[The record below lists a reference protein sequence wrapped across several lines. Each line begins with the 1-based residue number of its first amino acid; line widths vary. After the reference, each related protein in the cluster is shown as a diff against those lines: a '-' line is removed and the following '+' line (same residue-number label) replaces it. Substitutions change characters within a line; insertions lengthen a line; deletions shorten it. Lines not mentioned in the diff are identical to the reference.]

1 MPRRLPLFATAARG
15 TEELL
20 AEELTELGGV
30 RARADRGGVRF
41 QANLNEA
48 LRIALWSRIA
58 MRLLW
63 PLAEAEARGAEGL
76 YDAAHEVPW
85 EEHLDPGA
93 TFAVE
98 ATLRDS
104 EHTHSG
110 FVALKIKDA
119 LVDRLRERRG
129 GRPDVDTRRPDVRV
143 VAHLAGTRLS
153 LSLDVA
159 GEPLN
164 RRGYRVRPTVA
175 PLKETLAAAIL
186 RAVGYTAE
194 EPLVDP
200 MCGSGTFLT
209 EAGLLAVRRA
219 PGVHRAFGIERW
231 PTLGDEARS
240 ILDRLRAEARANER
254 RAPFPIRG
262 FDRNPEAVEA
272 ARANVRAARLEREI
286 VVAEADATRPLPL
299 EGLDHGLLV
308 TNPPYGDRLGQG
320 GQKGM
325 KTFYFHLGE
334 RLGTLPGFRLAIL
347 SGNPAFEAAFH
358 RRPARRRPLWNGPIE
373 CTLLEYPAT
382 SPRSAPHTRGTP
394 EGAAE
399 HRGRSG
405 SDPGLAA
412 PEEPADVPP
421 VRPEHRG
428 EEHGGQRRGG
438 GRGARH
444 EPGHRDRDDTGE
456 Q

>member
-15 TEELL
+15 TEDLL
-20 AEELTELGGV
+20 ADELAELGASRV
-30 RARADRGGVRF
+30 RVDRGGVRF
-41 QANLNEA
+41 LANLNEA

-63 PLAEAEARGAEGL
+63 PLGESEVHGAEGL
-76 YDAAHEVPW
+76 YEAARAVPW
-85 EEHLDPGA
+85 EEHLDRRA

-104 EHTHSG
+104 EHGHSG

-143 VAHLAGTRLS
+143 VAHLAGAHLS
-153 LSLDVA
+153 LSLDLA
-159 GEPLN
+159 GAPLH

-175 PLKETLAAAIL
+175 PVKETLAAAIL
-186 RAVGYTAE
+186 RAVGYEGE

-200 MCGSGTFLT
+200 LCGSGTFLV
-209 EAGLLAVRRA
+209 ESGLVAARRA
-219 PGVHRAFGIERW
+219 PALRRTLGIERW
-231 PTLGDEARS
+231 PSLGAEARAA
-240 ILDRLRAEARANER
+240 LDRLREEARANER
-254 RAPFPIRG
+254 QPPFPIRG
-262 FDRNPEAVEA
+262 FDRDPDAVAA
-272 ARANVRAARLEREI
+272 ARANVRAAGLERA
-286 VVAEADATRPLPL
+286 VSLAEADATRPLPL
-299 EGLDHGLLV
+299 GDLDHGLLV
-308 TNPPYGDRLGQG
+308 TNPPYGDRLAQG

-334 RLGTLPGFRLAIL
+334 RLGALPGFRLAVL

-358 RRPARRRPLWNGPIE
+358 HRPVRRRALWNGPIA
-373 CTLLEYPAT
+373 CTLLEYPA
-382 SPRSAPHTRGTP
+382 RAAPGP
-394 EGAAE
+394 
-399 HRGRSG
+399 GRQRRT

-412 PEEPADVPP
+412 PEQPPDVAP
-421 VRPEHRG
+421 VGPEHGEEEHRG
-428 EEHGGQRRGG
+428 QRGERRRGPG
-438 GRGARH
+438 H
-444 EPGHRDRDDTGE
+444 EPGDGDRDDAGE